1 MKSLLCFAAV
11 GIVVLAAN
19 GYAQEP
25 AKKSEKA
32 ETTKAMY
39 MVTGLH

>member
-1 MKSLLCFAAV
+1 MRSLLCFATV
-11 GIVVLAAN
+11 GIVTFAAN

-25 AKKSEKA
+25 AQKPDKA

>member
-1 MKSLLCFAAV
+1 MRSSLYVAAV
-11 GIVVLAAN
+11 AIVAWAGN
-19 GYAQEP
+19 GYAQES
-25 AKKSEKA
+25 KTQRGKV

>member
-1 MKSLLCFAAV
+1 MKSLLGFATL
-11 GIVVLAAN
+11 GIIALAAN

-25 AKKSEKA
+25 AKKPDKVEI
-32 ETTKAMY
+32 TKAVY